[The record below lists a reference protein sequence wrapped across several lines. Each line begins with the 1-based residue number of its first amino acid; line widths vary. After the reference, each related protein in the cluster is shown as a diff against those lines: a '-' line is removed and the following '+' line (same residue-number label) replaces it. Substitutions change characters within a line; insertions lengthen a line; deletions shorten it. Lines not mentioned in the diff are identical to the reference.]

1 MCHLFLTFCPSCSR
15 VAAPSR
21 VEKCANRS
29 DAAHTP
35 ITTQITA
42 MKPCIRCNN
51 RNKPSNPT
59 GVLTQDI
66 LEEMCV
72 KIPEWHP
79 TAPQDPATGIL
90 PNWDSES
97 LARTQDEE
105 LFFEHI
111 TQSHSVEVKNRQ
123 DLPSQRNGF
132 PLCLMAGIK
141 QRPSPVNQRLE
152 RSRPDRSKFTSP
164 PLSWN
169 NNPRTRRLG
178 VAPAPQAAAIQAD
191 SPPSGIATHLV
202 PGVNHRRSQAQE
214 ESSIISSPL
223 RLQIPPQISS
233 FIETQDT
240 ESTPSSATST
250 RSEYLLPGPSPQA
263 ETFSPVAFAQI
274 PAHYDMRRTSVS
286 TPVRVSTTQPQ
297 VQAREQ
303 HEANDQMSQRSRE
316 HQEERK
322 RQNLE
327 SERMRELQQRD
338 VQCEQTS
345 HSENLP
351 PRHVKDVGFKSVRPK
366 RSLKLLPSLRSFGSF
381 RFDV

>member
-1 MCHLFLTFCPSCSR
+1 MCNLILTFCPTCTKD
-15 VAAPSR
+15 AAPSR

-29 DAAHTP
+29 KPAHTP
-35 ITTQITA
+35 STTQITA
-42 MKPCIRCNN
+42 MNPCIRCSNL
-51 RNKPSNPT
+51 NKPSNST
-59 GVLTQDI
+59 GVLTRDI
-66 LEEMCV
+66 LEEMCA

-79 TAPQDPATGIL
+79 TTSQEPIPGIL
-90 PNWDSES
+90 PNWNSET
-97 LARTQDEE
+97 LARAQDEE

-141 QRPSPVNQRLE
+141 QRPPPVNQRLA
-152 RSRPDRSKFTSP
+152 RSRPERSKFTLP

-178 VAPAPQAAAIQAD
+178 VAPAPQAASLQAD
-191 SPPSGIATHLV
+191 SAQTGTASRLV
-202 PGVNHRRSQAQE
+202 LGENHRRSQVQG
-214 ESSIISSPL
+214 ESHIVSSPL
-223 RLQIPPQISS
+223 RLQIPPQRSS
-233 FIETQDT
+233 SIEAQDT
-240 ESTPSSATST
+240 GSTPSSATST
-250 RSEYLLPGPSPQA
+250 RSEYLLPGPSPQT

-274 PAHYDMRRTSVS
+274 PAHYDMRRTSIP

-297 VQAREQ
+297 FQAREQ
-303 HEANDQMSQRSRE
+303 HETNDQMPQRTRE
-316 HQEERK
+316 HQEEHK

-345 HSENLP
+345 HSENMP
-351 PRHVKDVGFKSVRPK
+351 PRHVKDVEFKSVRPK
-366 RSLKLLPSLRSFGSF
+366 RSLKLLPSLPSFDSF
-381 RFDV
+381 RFDI